1 MPMHAYNYMQTSKNY
16 YSKWCGD
23 EAKIYVWMMLYIT
36 DGVMFSRGFLG
47 LCFLVFP
54 RPILANVV
62 ELYNNYYI
70 IKNYNSVNT
79 LFRQNVQ
86 LQNPIKCTKECNSM
100 QHLYNYRNTYM
111 LASSR
116 PHSFLIA
123 CSRER
128 CWKPLKKRPA
138 CIYYK
143 VPHLQCL

>member
-1 MPMHAYNYMQTSKNY
+1 MQDLKAWLPVSSHSANIVQRNAFRGHSTKYKFLENFALYGNMQTSKNY

-23 EAKIYVWMMLYIT
+23 EAKIYVRMMFYIT
-36 DGVMFSRGFLG
+36 DGVMFSWGFLV

-86 LQNPIKCTKECNSM
+86 
-100 QHLYNYRNTYM
+100 
-111 LASSR
+111 
-116 PHSFLIA
+116 
-123 CSRER
+123 
-128 CWKPLKKRPA
+128 
-138 CIYYK
+138 
-143 VPHLQCL
+143 